1 MADDRIPLTNIP
13 LQYQPF
19 LPALQAAVH
28 STATDNS
35 VITRFENTFADLMG
49 VDNALACA
57 GPEAALQLAVEAAG
71 IQPGDEII
79 TSPFNRLTHA
89 LPHISWV
96 FADVCADTLN
106 LDAHDVERHLTKK
119 TKAIMPV
126 HTFGYP
132 ADMEALMHL
141 ANEHGLQVFEN
152 CVQAPLAQA
161 DGVRVGSIGDM
172 GIFGF
177 TPAVALGQNTPAGC
191 LITNDGALA
200 QKARQILAQNAA
212 FQMPATQAAL
222 LQALVP
228 QAVENWIENRQKAA
242 AWYEEELAGV
252 PVQRPPV
259 PPAEV
264 NPTYTAYALHAE
276 RAEELVAFLA
286 KHHIEAALAFAGFSI
301 PDSLPCARHAQKE
314 TLLLPMFPDITP
326 EQVERVCG
334 AVRDFYE
341 EDATL

>member
-19 LPALQAAVH
+19 LPALQAAVQ

-35 VITRFENTFADLMG
+35 AITRFENTFADLMG
-49 VDNALACA
+49 VGHAIACA
-57 GPEAALQLAVEAAG
+57 GADVALQMAVEAAG
-71 IQPGDEII
+71 IQAGDEII

-119 TKAIMPV
+119 TKVIMPV

-152 CVQAPLAQA
+152 CVQAPLAEA

-177 TPAVALGQNTPAGC
+177 TPALALGQNTPAGC
-191 LITNDGALA
+191 VITNDDALA
-200 QKARQILAQNAA
+200 QKTRRILAQNVA

-222 LQALVP
+222 LQNLVP
-228 QAVENWIENRQKAA
+228 QAVEHWIESRQKAA
-242 AWYEEELAGV
+242 AWYAEGLAGV
-252 PVQRPPV
+252 PVQLAPV

-264 NPTYTAYALHAE
+264 SPTYTAYALRADRAAE
-276 RAEELVAFLA
+276 LKAFLA
-286 KHHIEAALAFAGFSI
+286 KHHIEAALAFDGFSI
-301 PDSLPCARHAQKE
+301 PPTLPCARQAQQE
-314 TLLLPMFPDITP
+314 TLLLPMFPNITP
-326 EQVERVCG
+326 EQVERVCET
-334 AVRDFYE
+334 VRDFYE